1 MDLINMIVDFNLL
14 DQSISL
20 IVILSLL
27 YLVSEIIKSE
37 IIDKE
42 IR

>member
-27 YLVSEIIKSE
+27 YLISEIIKSE

-42 IR
+42 II

>member
-1 MDLINMIVDFNLL
+1 MDLINTIVDFNLL